1 MSILDGLNPEQ
12 RAAAEQT
19 EGPVMIIAGAGSGK
33 TRTLTYR
40 IAYLL
45 EQGADPFRILAL
57 TFTNKAARE
66 MNERITRLVG
76 PSARALWMGT
86 FHSIF
91 AKILRAEAPLLG
103 YDKSFTIYD
112 TDDSKA
118 LIKKIVKDFNL
129 DPKQYKDSRIL
140 YRISMAKNSLIS
152 AEYYV
157 ENGAYLEEDTAMR
170 MPELG
175 RIFVEYSNRLKQAS
189 IMDFDDLLFNTNVLF
204 RDFPE
209 VLLKYQRRFR
219 YLMVDEYQDTNY
231 AQYLIVKKL
240 AAAHKNLCVVGD
252 DSQSIYSFRGA
263 NIRNILNFEHDYPDA
278 HRYKLEQNY
287 RSSGHIVALSNSIIS
302 HNKDRIPKEIWTDNE
317 TGNKVKLL
325 CSASDIDEG
334 NSVAGEIFHFKMNR
348 QARPKDFAVLYRTN
362 SQSKAIED
370 ALRKYN
376 IPYRIYGGLS
386 FYRRK
391 EIKDILSYF
400 RWVVNPN
407 DEEALLRCIN
417 NPARGV
423 GDTTLT
429 RLRLL
434 GILSGGGSWRGLEYL
449 RAGDVFTPL
458 ASSALPTDLLVNMG
472 VPQDVFASPQSLQ
485 AYRMQVASMINSSI
499 RTRLFGLMDTILS
512 LHARVAQ
519 TDAYQMASEIWKS
532 SGLAAEYKAE
542 ETPESENRMGNVE
555 ELLNSVKTFCESDPL
570 MVDEETGEMVRMEGV
585 VTLDRFLQDVALL
598 TDQDEK
604 DDELQD
610 KVTLMTIHASKGLE
624 FPYVF
629 VVGCEEELFPAAQ
642 SVNNREDVEEER
654 RLFYVAATRAE
665 KSLWLSFANRR
676 MRWGETNFTE
686 PSRFLLE
693 LDTEHLENPSVL
705 DRNPFDGIDFDS
717 DMDDS
722 WAPMSR
728 TPSRPMPRQAPRPA
742 AGGFAG
748 GSFKVK
754 PDLSSGKF
762 KKLSQVEAGA
772 APAGGNA
779 GGAEASALVPGK
791 KVRHA
796 KFGEGVIVGAEGEGA
811 NRKLTV
817 RFSAPGVGE
826 KTLLTKFAKLDIVG

>member
-1 MSILDGLNPEQ
+1 
-12 RAAAEQT
+12 
-19 EGPVMIIAGAGSGK
+19 
-33 TRTLTYR
+33 
-40 IAYLL
+40 
-45 EQGADPFRILAL
+45 
-57 TFTNKAARE
+57 
-66 MNERITRLVG
+66 
-76 PSARALWMGT
+76 
-86 FHSIF
+86 
-91 AKILRAEAPLLG
+91 
-103 YDKSFTIYD
+103 
-112 TDDSKA
+112 
-118 LIKKIVKDFNL
+118 
-129 DPKQYKDSRIL
+129 
-140 YRISMAKNSLIS
+140 
-152 AEYYV
+152 
-157 ENGAYLEEDTAMR
+157 
-170 MPELG
+170 
-175 RIFVEYSNRLKQAS
+175 
-189 IMDFDDLLFNTNVLF
+189 DLLFNTNVLF

-287 RSSGHIVALSNSIIS
+287 RSSGHIVALSNSIIA

-417 NPARGV
+417 TPARGV

-555 ELLNSVKTFCESDPL
+555 ELLNSVKTFCESEPL

-604 DDELQD
+604 DDEQQD

-693 LDTEHLENPSVL
+693 LDAEHLENPEVL
-705 DRNPFDGIDFDS
+705 DKKPNEGNDFYSAID
-717 DMDDS
+717 
-722 WAPMSR
+722 
-728 TPSRPMPRQAPRPA
+728 
-742 AGGFAG
+742 
-748 GSFKVK
+748 
-754 PDLSSGKF
+754 
-762 KKLSQVEAGA
+762 
-772 APAGGNA
+772 
-779 GGAEASALVPGK
+779 
-791 KVRHA
+791 
-796 KFGEGVIVGAEGEGA
+796 
-811 NRKLTV
+811 
-817 RFSAPGVGE
+817 
-826 KTLLTKFAKLDIVG
+826 